1 MDLPISQRTN
11 WMIALCMGLIVVV
24 VLGHLVLPEL
34 VQWVQ
39 WLIDDVIGPA
49 VGLDDRVLG

>member
-11 WMIALCMGLIVVV
+11 WTIALCMGLIGAV
-24 VLGHLVLPEL
+24 VLGHVALPEL

-39 WLIDDVIGPA
+39 WLIDDVIEPA
-49 VGLDDRVLG
+49 VGLGDRVWS

>member
-11 WMIALCMGLIVVV
+11 WIIGLCLGLIGAVVI
-24 VLGHLVLPEL
+24 GHVHLADLVA
-34 VQWVQ
+34 WVQ
-39 WLIDDVIGPA
+39 WLIAEVIEPA

>member
-11 WMIALCMGLIVVV
+11 WTIALCMGLIGAV
-24 VLGHLVLPEL
+24 VLGHLFLPEL
-34 VQWVQ
+34 VLWVQ

-49 VGLDDRVLG
+49 VGLDERVLT